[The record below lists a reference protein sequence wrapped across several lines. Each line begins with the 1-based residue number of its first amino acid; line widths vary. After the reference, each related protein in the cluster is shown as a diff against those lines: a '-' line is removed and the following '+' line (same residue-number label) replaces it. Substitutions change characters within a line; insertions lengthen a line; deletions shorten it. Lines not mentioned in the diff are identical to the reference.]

1 MSRGRD
7 LEGQVAVVTGAARGV
22 GCLSWTDTDTD
33 MVRGADPQ
41 SVRGCL
47 PGLVAAVGA
56 REVRRFELRMAAV
69 RKGLVG
75 AGGAAEERERTQRD

>member
-7 LEGQVAVVTGAARGV
+7 LEGQVAVVTGAGRGV
-22 GCLSWTDTDTD
+22 GCLSWTDTD

-56 REVRRFELRMAAV
+56 RETRRFEPRMAAV

-75 AGGAAEERERTQRD
+75 AGGTAVERGRTQRD